1 MNRSILRAP
10 LAALSV
16 SWNAF
21 VAAFLYY
28 ALLAVL
34 ALGGA
39 SPGIPVVATAYLA
52 PPVMYLVTLLSRAV
66 RAGSLWLQ
74 SATASAR
81 IRDAH

>member
-1 MNRSILRAP
+1 MNRSALRAP

-28 ALLAVL
+28 VLLAVL

-39 SPGIPVVATAYLA
+39 SPGVPVVATAYLA
-52 PPVMYLVTLLSRAV
+52 PPVMYAVTLLSRAV
-66 RAGSLWLQ
+66 RAGAVWLQ
-74 SATASAR
+74 GLGGQVR